1 MTYEVSESR
10 TFEIHELKTVI
21 FFFLILV
28 TPSLK
33 EVLIP
38 GDKAGLGINSVAK
51 KSVICG
57 DISRNLIVFIS
68 LVTFVNS
75 RIFE

>member
-1 MTYEVSESR
+1 MTCEVLEIN
-10 TFEIHELKTVI
+10 TFEIRELEPLI
-21 FFFLILV
+21 FFYFLV

-68 LVTFVNS
+68 LVTFVS
-75 RIFE
+75 SKIFE

>member
-1 MTYEVSESR
+1 MTCEVLEIK
-10 TFEIHELKTVI
+10 TFEIRELEPLI
-21 FFFLILV
+21 FFYFLV

-68 LVTFVNS
+68 LVTFVS
-75 RIFE
+75 SKIFE